1 MQPTVHARA
10 TILRRLGQIE
20 LELRHVRAELKNL
33 RKNDPETSEVVLRG
47 ARLSQERS
55 GLERRLEVLQ
65 VDSRQMADLR
75 QRAGAESGTEQ
86 PA

>member
-75 QRAGAESGTEQ
+75 QTAGAESGTEQ